1 LDLKLR
7 EKEAKL
13 NLLRKMKRM
22 KDGFNVEE
30 EFQKVE
36 EQVSKA
42 YKERNEFK
50 VISIDWDKLGYGST
64 QSSSFE
70 SDEDGD
76 GCDCMVIT
84 KLHLHIIELQ
94 YFYVI

>member
-1 LDLKLR
+1 MDLKLH

-13 NLLRKMKRM
+13 KLLRKMKRM

-42 YKERNEFK
+42 YKEKNAFK

-64 QSSSFE
+64 ESSSFE
-70 SDEDGD
+70 SDE
-76 GCDCMVIT
+76 
-84 KLHLHIIELQ
+84 E
-94 YFYVI
+94 

>member
-1 LDLKLR
+1 
-7 EKEAKL
+7 
-13 NLLRKMKRM
+13 MKRM

-42 YKERNEFK
+42 YKEKNAFK

-64 QSSSFE
+64 ESSSFE
-70 SDEDGD
+70 SDE
-76 GCDCMVIT
+76 
-84 KLHLHIIELQ
+84 E
-94 YFYVI
+94 